1 MEYKESKFDID
12 KYINL
17 LDQFHSFYNS
27 YINPNQNL
35 PESSFDHQAICDLT
49 GAKNEEQ
56 YFKKKE
62 KIFGV
67 VIPKIK
73 PPFSNIENESTDTT
87 FEEETTQLKRK
98 RNNCKRRRRDNSDN
112 IRKKIKGAFF
122 NRTLIKEINAILKR
136 HNSKAYFERFPQ
148 KFIYDI
154 ARESNKKLLNFTLIE
169 IFEKEELYTGCKL
182 NNFYHNFNEIKKDEV
197 RENEELKRILNKKYY
212 ELFEEYI
219 NSKEFNVYEIN
230 RLKEKYD
237 NSYIKSYKNLAKHF
251 IEFFAS

>member
-1 MEYKESKFDID
+1 MGYKESKFDID

-87 FEEETTQLKRK
+87 FEEETTQQET
-98 RNNCKRRRRDNSDN
+98 
-112 IRKKIKGAFF
+112 IAIIYAKK
-122 NRTLIKEINAILKR
+122 
-136 HNSKAYFERFPQ
+136 
-148 KFIYDI
+148 
-154 ARESNKKLLNFTLIE
+154 
-169 IFEKEELYTGCKL
+169 
-182 NNFYHNFNEIKKDEV
+182 
-197 RENEELKRILNKKYY
+197 
-212 ELFEEYI
+212 
-219 NSKEFNVYEIN
+219 
-230 RLKEKYD
+230 
-237 NSYIKSYKNLAKHF
+237 
-251 IEFFAS
+251 